1 MDNPYRPFSL
11 FPPVVKN
18 LLIVTAIVFLAQ
30 TIFENIYHIDLSDYF
45 GLHYYKGELFK
56 PHQFITYIFLHAD
69 FRHIL
74 FNMLAV
80 WMFGASLEHYWGSKK
95 FLIFYLL
102 TGLGAALAQY
112 IVFYFESQPIIE
124 AIQNYNLHP
133 SDKALNELINGS
145 GHFKMWYE
153 ESEFANQFIKDYNTI
168 SQTNSSKALLYASEY
183 LDGYQTRYFD
193 KLTVIGASGSLF
205 GLLGAYGLIF
215 PNNVINIYF
224 LIPIKAKYF
233 VILYGVIELFL
244 GLRNSAG
251 DNVAH
256 FAHLGGLIVGI
267 IIILIWRRNNTRSNG
282 IF

>member
-1 MDNPYRPFSL
+1 MDNTYRPFSL

-30 TIFENIYHIDLSDYF
+30 TIFENIYHINLSDYF

-112 IVFYFESQPIIE
+112 IVFYFQTHELFDLIAAFNANPTEIGYKEVLASGIE
-124 AIQNYNLHP
+124 
-133 SDKALNELINGS
+133 KGV
-145 GHFKMWYE
+145 FKDPGD
-153 ESEFANQFIKDYNTI
+153 QFI
-168 SQTNSSKALLYASEY
+168 NSSQKIALGLDAFNKYVSEY
-183 LDGYQTRYFD
+183 SDA
-193 KLTVIGASGSLF
+193 LTVIGASGSLF
-205 GLLGAYGLIF
+205 GLLGAYGMIF

-224 LIPIKAKYF
+224 FIPIKAKYF

-244 GLRNSAG
+244 GLRNSSG

-256 FAHLGGLIVGI
+256 FAHLGGLIVGVL
-267 IIILIWRRNNTRSNG
+267 ILLFWKKK
-282 IF
+282 